1 MLRLAKK
8 DVRSIYTVTDDG
20 GHSIT
25 PLRSTGSW
33 AGATTTVDGAPVEI
47 SDSTADHFVIT
58 RGDRQIASLRT
69 PGGRSTEVLVE
80 HDGPTLRLVSAKSTR
95 FDASIDGDPVGAI
108 SLVGWAGRRVEA
120 DLPEQLPVEVRLLA
134 TFHALRSWNLRAH
147 G

>member
-33 AGATTTVDGAPVEI
+33 GGVSTTVDGAPVEVTG
-47 SDSTADHFVIT
+47 STAGGFVIA
-58 RGDRQIASLRT
+58 RSGQQLASLHS

-80 HDGPTLRLVSAKSTR
+80 HDGPTLRLVAAKSTR
-95 FDASIDGDPVGAI
+95 FDASIDGSGAGDI

-120 DLPEQLPVEVRLLA
+120 DLPQDLPVEVRLLA